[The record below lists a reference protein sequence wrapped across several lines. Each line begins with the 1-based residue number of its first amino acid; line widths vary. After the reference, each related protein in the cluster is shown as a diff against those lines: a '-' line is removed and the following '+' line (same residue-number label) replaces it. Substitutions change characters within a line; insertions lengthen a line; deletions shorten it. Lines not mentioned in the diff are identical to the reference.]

1 MSDLLE
7 IKNKKVG
14 MQDALVIMSNK
25 LFRMEMYYE
34 NHTRLY

>member
-1 MSDLLE
+1 MGDLLE

-25 LFRMEMYYE
+25 FISHGDVL
-34 NHTRLY
+34 